1 MKFLSITAGLILAA
15 STLQAAEGTAVVATS
30 VLSAS
35 VTASGQPIALPQ
47 GNVQVVVSTLEI
59 APGALLPEH
68 KHPFQRY
75 AYVLAGTL
83 RVSNSE
89 TGKSEVYKPG
99 DFIVEALGQWH
110 QGGTFGTEPV
120 KLLVIDQIE
129 KDQSNVVL
137 RE

>member
-1 MKFLSITAGLILAA
+1 MKFLSMTAGLILAA

-89 TGKSEVYKPG
+89 TGKGEVYKPG